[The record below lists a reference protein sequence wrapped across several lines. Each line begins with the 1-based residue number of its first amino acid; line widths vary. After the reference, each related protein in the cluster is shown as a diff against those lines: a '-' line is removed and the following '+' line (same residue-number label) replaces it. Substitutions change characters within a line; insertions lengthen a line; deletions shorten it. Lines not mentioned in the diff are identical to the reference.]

1 MTMLNKGSIH
11 SQSSSFTGM
20 LFQLFL
26 KILISIEIFLK
37 KLNVKM
43 LTPMIV
49 VNVNG

>member
-20 LFQLFL
+20 LFQLF
-26 KILISIEIFLK
+26 KKTVIRIEVFSK

-49 VNVNG
+49 VNVNE